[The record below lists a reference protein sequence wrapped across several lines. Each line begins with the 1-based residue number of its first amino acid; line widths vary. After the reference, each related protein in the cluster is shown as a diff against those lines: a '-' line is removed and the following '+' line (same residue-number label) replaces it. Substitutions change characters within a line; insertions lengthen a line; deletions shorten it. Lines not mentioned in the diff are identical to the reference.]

1 MSHFRMPH
9 RRQRRLDWV
18 PVASTLMLALAC
30 GRAAADEPASVK
42 TFLAERDKWERLQGT
57 TLSVEGRWSIFND
70 ERLLLTKCDL
80 VFVFDNAV
88 RVPASKTKNVEVT
101 GRLETREG
109 ALVFRVTRLQLRP
122 SDLDAV
128 GDRRARLETND
139 PQGWY
144 DLADWATERGR
155 FYEDEEL
162 LKEAADLNHTGVMV
176 EYRKI
181 PPTAVDPLFA
191 LAQKAKRLG
200 LPRDLH
206 DRMIHDALRRELAA
220 ARRGKPELYNVVLT
234 HILERLADSD
244 VRLNLDEATLEQQR
258 LYREDPL
265 AVYEQAD
272 EDQRRTL
279 HRLFYT
285 EAALEQIEGAAAA
298 DGSNGFEIARRIE
311 QTVPEHAAL
320 AEDYRDREIAWQIEH
335 APELTRENLL
345 TLAERLNEREQ
356 AARAE
361 EVKRRWLAAREPTWR
376 DRGINGKLDLADE
389 YIQLLGDEAAA
400 ADVYREIFT
409 QPNGQETARAKLVEL
424 GYRFDGS
431 DWVSTDADPGAP
443 AADAIRR
450 GVVRKGMIDSEVQ
463 AALGGRPDSVVRI
476 ASRGQVTEV
485 WMYRSQGVSIR
496 FNRRSATEP
505 RTVAEIS
512 DLSNVRI
519 D

>member
-1 MSHFRMPH
+1 MSHMRFH
-9 RRQRRLDWV
+9 DRQRGLLV
-18 PVASTLMLALAC
+18 PVRVAAALLLAVAC
-30 GRAAADEPASVK
+30 GRAADEPASVK

-122 SDLDAV
+122 SDLDTV

-144 DLADWATERGR
+144 DLANWATERGR

-162 LKEAADLNHTGVMV
+162 LKEAADLSQTGVIV

-191 LAQKAKRLG
+191 LAQKANRLG

-206 DRMIHDALRRELAA
+206 DRMIHDALRRELAS

-244 VRLNLDEATLEQQR
+244 VRLTLDEATLEQQR

-279 HRLFYT
+279 HRLLYA
-285 EAALEQIEGAAAA
+285 EVALEQIEGAAAA
-298 DGSNGFEIARRIE
+298 DGSNGFEVARRIE

-320 AEDYRDREIAWQIEH
+320 AEEYRSREITWQIEH
-335 APELTRENLL
+335 VPELTRENLL
-345 TLAERLNEREQ
+345 TLAARLDERDET
-356 AARAE
+356 ARAE
-361 EVKRRWLAAREPTWR
+361 EVKRRWLDAREPTWR
-376 DRGINGKLDLADE
+376 GRGINGKLDLAEE

-400 ADVYREIFT
+400 AEVYKEIFRE
-409 QPNGQETARAKLVEL
+409 PAGQETARTKLVEL
-424 GYRFDGS
+424 GYRFDGA
-431 DWVSTDADPGAP
+431 DWVSADADPGDP
-443 AADAIRR
+443 TADAIRR
-450 GVVRKGMIDSEVQ
+450 GVVRRDMTDSEVQ
-463 AALGGRPDSVVRI
+463 AALGGRPDSVVRF

-485 WMYRSQGVSIR
+485 WVYRSHGVSIR
-496 FNRRSATEP
+496 FNRRNAADP
-505 RTVAEIS
+505 RTVVEIC
-512 DLSNVRI
+512 DLSRVGSE
-519 D
+519 